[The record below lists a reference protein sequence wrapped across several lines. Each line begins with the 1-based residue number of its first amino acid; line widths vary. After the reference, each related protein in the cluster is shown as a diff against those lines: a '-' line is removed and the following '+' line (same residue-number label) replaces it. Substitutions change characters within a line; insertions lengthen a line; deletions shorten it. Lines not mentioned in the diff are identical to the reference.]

1 MARRETAVRARALSL
16 IVAATA
22 ALAACGEPVPKGDA
36 VRGATL
42 HEVCLDCHGS
52 GPYTRE
58 DRKIQSHDALHRE
71 VGRWGDYYN
80 PALSEQDVND
90 LVAYLERDFYKF

>member
-1 MARRETAVRARALSL
+1 MRPLALSL
-16 IVAATA
+16 VVVATA
-22 ALAACGEPVPKGDA
+22 TLTACGEPAPKGDA
-36 VRGATL
+36 ERGAKL

-52 GPYTRE
+52 GPYTRQ
-58 DRKIQSHDALHRE
+58 DRKIASHDALRRE

-80 PALSEQDVND
+80 PALSEQDVDD